1 MLRLLSICVVVG
13 AAGAAPF
20 IDPAAPEY
28 GNEIE
33 GDMIEPFK
41 GAFSGLLNTAN
52 RWPGGVIVYRL
63 DSSLPSTTRD
73 KVRTAMTNVNRETGN
88 CIKFREATSN
98 DGSRYVLI
106 RPGSGC
112 SATVGYWGRIT
123 YVNLST
129 SCSVGNIMHEF
140 QHTLGVYHQQS
151 RPDRDNYVTIALE
164 NPFVEDPAAPE
175 YGNEIEGD
183 MIEPFKG
190 AFSGLLN
197 TANRWP
203 GGVIVY
209 RLDSSLP
216 SSTRDKVRTA
226 MTNVNRETGNC
237 IKFRQASSSDG
248 SRYVL
253 IRPGSGCSATVG
265 YWGRTTYVNL
275 STRCSVG
282 NIMHEFQHSLGVY
295 HQQSRPDRDSY
306 VSIALENVRS
316 GYEHNFNKKSS
327 SQVGTYNVRYD
338 FGSQMHYGLTA
349 FSKNGQRTIVPK
361 PGAVPDGVV
370 IGQRSR
376 MAAGDVAIL
385 KAMYRC

>member
-1 MLRLLSICVVVG
+1 WFIDPIIVRLQIVSLCPKAKIEMLRLLSVCVLVG
-13 AAGAAPF
+13 VAIAA
-20 IDPAAPEY
+20 
-28 GNEIE
+28 
-33 GDMIEPFK
+33 
-41 GAFSGLLNTAN
+41 
-52 RWPGGVIVYRL
+52 
-63 DSSLPSTTRD
+63 
-73 KVRTAMTNVNRETGN
+73 
-88 CIKFREATSN
+88 
-98 DGSRYVLI
+98 
-106 RPGSGC
+106 
-112 SATVGYWGRIT
+112 
-123 YVNLST
+123 
-129 SCSVGNIMHEF
+129 
-140 QHTLGVYHQQS
+140 
-151 RPDRDNYVTIALE
+151 
-164 NPFVEDPAAPE
+164 PFVEDPAAPE